1 MTLHEAL
8 GDASARYSPFAC
20 RVLVA
25 HLYHECLDHTF
36 KEYSDDKVAY
46 YPKGSEFL
54 RNHRRLESRL
64 ELMFAVL
71 PDHLRWSE
79 RSQTRAAA
87 TVNLCLHT
95 ATICLYRYFTATARR
110 NKLNAGLISGSET
123 RMLNSASEIFT
134 IVAHTGDI
142 GTVFSDPSVAFA
154 AFMAAMVFLD
164 DYSRSRSGHSEAY
177 LKSLMDLV
185 VLLAENNPI
194 TSSLALQLAHE
205 LERAGVDVHALE
217 KVRLTDVPTILRLFT
232 LP

>member
-1 MTLHEAL
+1 
-8 GDASARYSPFAC
+8 
-20 RVLVA
+20 
-25 HLYHECLDHTF
+25 
-36 KEYSDDKVAY
+36 
-46 YPKGSEFL
+46 
-54 RNHRRLESRL
+54 
-64 ELMFAVL
+64 
-71 PDHLRWSE
+71 
-79 RSQTRAAA
+79 
-87 TVNLCLHT
+87 
-95 ATICLYRYFTATARR
+95 
-110 NKLNAGLISGSET
+110 
-123 RMLNSASEIFT
+123 MLNSASEIFT